1 AEAVHSVGG
10 IFVLDCIASG
20 CIWVDMKKTGVDVLI
35 SAPQKGWSASPC
47 AGLVMMNN
55 YARSKLENTKNS
67 SFALSLK
74 TWVGIMDSYTNGGHA
89 YHGTM
94 PTDALKDFRN
104 AINEASIFGFDRLK
118 DAQQELGNKV
128 RACLKARQIK
138 SVAAAGFEAPG
149 VIVSYTSDPEMQNGS
164 KFIKKGVQIAAGVPL
179 KCDEPDDYSTFR
191 LGLFGLDKLYDIDG
205 TVERLEKVLDDII

>member
-1 AEAVHSVGG
+1 
-10 IFVLDCIASG
+10 
-20 CIWVDMKKTGVDVLI
+20 
-35 SAPQKGWSASPC
+35 
-47 AGLVMMNN
+47 MMINDF
-55 YARSKLENTKNS
+55 ARSKLEDTKNS

-94 PTDALKDFRN
+94 PTDALKEFRN

-138 SVAAAGFEAPG
+138 SVAAPGFEAPG
-149 VIVSYTSDPEMQNGS
+149 VIVSYTTDHPG
-164 KFIKKGVQIAAGVPL
+164 GVSL
-179 KCDEPDDYSTFR
+179 N
-191 LGLFGLDKLYDIDG
+191 
-205 TVERLEKVLDDII
+205 RLELKKQLRYFFRAETFCVLQKNVLGKIFR

>member
-1 AEAVHSVGG
+1 MKDTN
-10 IFVLDCIASG
+10 I
-20 CIWVDMKKTGVDVLI
+20 DMKKNGVDVLI

-47 AGLVMMNN
+47 AGLVMINDF
-55 YARSKLENTKNS
+55 ARSKLEDTKNS

-94 PTDALKDFRN
+94 PTDALKEFRN

-138 SVAAAGFEAPG
+138 SVAAPGFEAPG
-149 VIVSYTSDPEMQNGS
+149 VIVSYTTDPLGCWH
-164 KFIKKGVQIAAGVPL
+164 AGMLVDGQPAREE
-179 KCDEPDDYSTFR
+179 DEECWHCLCCWGAP
-191 LGLFGLDKLYDIDG
+191 
-205 TVERLEKVLDDII
+205 